1 MKRMDSDL
9 MGIIMALLTF
19 LIPAISALL
28 EKNRKK
34 KKGAVAQDV
43 QDSREENE
51 EESPFFDLKA
61 IFDEVTEELAQ
72 EEEAIATEEFEAA
85 QVQQAQQTEQVVQV
99 QEPEPVEYKELVEEA
114 VPVTV
119 DVPVQEVPESVE
131 PEGKKPKNKI
141 LQRLKENPADM
152 VIFAE
157 IMNPK
162 YKEL

>member
-1 MKRMDSDL
+1 MKRMDSDI

-34 KKGAVAQDV
+34 KKREAVQDV
-43 QDSREENE
+43 QDSQEENE
-51 EESPFFDLKA
+51 EESPFFDLKS

-72 EEEAIATEEFEAA
+72 EEESAVNEEYETAREQ
-85 QVQQAQQTEQVVQV
+85 QVPPVLQV
-99 QEPEPVEYKELVEEA
+99 QEPEPVEYGELVEEA
-114 VPVTV
+114 VPVTA
-119 DVPVQEVPESVE
+119 DVPVQEVPGSVV
-131 PEGKKPKNKI
+131 PEGEKPKNKI
-141 LQRLKENPADM
+141 LHRLKENPADM
-152 VIFAE
+152 VLFAE

>member
-1 MKRMDSDL
+1 MKRMDSDI

-34 KKGAVAQDV
+34 KKGEAVQDV
-43 QDSREENE
+43 QDSKEENE

-72 EEEAIATEEFEAA
+72 EEESAVNEEYETAREP
-85 QVQQAQQTEQVVQV
+85 QVQPVLQV
-99 QEPEPVEYKELVEEA
+99 QEPEPVEYEELVEEA
-114 VPVTV
+114 VPVTA
-119 DVPVQEVPESVE
+119 DVPVREVPGSVV
-131 PEGKKPKNKI
+131 PEGEKPKNKI

-152 VIFAE
+152 VLFAE

>member
-43 QDSREENE
+43 QDFREENE

-72 EEEAIATEEFEAA
+72 EEESAVNEEYETAREQ
-85 QVQQAQQTEQVVQV
+85 QVQPVLQV
-99 QEPEPVEYKELVEEA
+99 QEPEPVEYGELVEEA

-119 DVPVQEVPESVE
+119 AVPVQEVPESVE
-131 PEGKKPKNKI
+131 PEGKKPENKI

>member
-1 MKRMDSDL
+1 MKRMDSDI

-34 KKGAVAQDV
+34 KKGEAVQDV
-43 QDSREENE
+43 QDSQVENE

-72 EEEAIATEEFEAA
+72 EEESAVNEEYETAREQ
-85 QVQQAQQTEQVVQV
+85 QVQPVLQV
-99 QEPEPVEYKELVEEA
+99 QEPEPVEYEELVEEA
-114 VPVTV
+114 VPVTA
-119 DVPVQEVPESVE
+119 DVPVREVPGSVV
-131 PEGKKPKNKI
+131 PEGEKPKNKI

-152 VIFAE
+152 VLFAE

>member
-1 MKRMDSDL
+1 MKRMDSDI

-34 KKGAVAQDV
+34 KKGEAVQDV
-43 QDSREENE
+43 QDSQEENE

-61 IFDEVTEELAQ
+61 IFDEVMEELAQ
-72 EEEAIATEEFEAA
+72 EEESAVNEEYETAREQ
-85 QVQQAQQTEQVVQV
+85 QVQPVLQVQV
-99 QEPEPVEYKELVEEA
+99 QEPVKYQELVEEA
-114 VPVTV
+114 VPVTADILV
-119 DVPVQEVPESVE
+119 HDVPESVE
-131 PEGKKPKNKI
+131 PEREKPKNKI

-152 VIFAE
+152 VLFAE

>member
-1 MKRMDSDL
+1 MKRMDSDI

-34 KKGAVAQDV
+34 KKGEAVQDV
-43 QDSREENE
+43 QDSQEENE

-72 EEEAIATEEFEAA
+72 EEESAVNEEYETAREQ
-85 QVQQAQQTEQVVQV
+85 QVQPVLQV
-99 QEPEPVEYKELVEEA
+99 QEPEPVEYGELVEEA
-114 VPVTV
+114 VP
-119 DVPVQEVPESVE
+119 
-131 PEGKKPKNKI
+131 EGEKPKNKI

-152 VIFAE
+152 VLFAE

>member
-1 MKRMDSDL
+1 MKRMDSDI

-34 KKGAVAQDV
+34 KKGEAVQDV
-43 QDSREENE
+43 QDSQVENE

-72 EEEAIATEEFEAA
+72 EEESAVNEEYETAREQ
-85 QVQQAQQTEQVVQV
+85 QVQPVLQV
-99 QEPEPVEYKELVEEA
+99 QEPDPVEYEELVEEA
-114 VPVTV
+114 VPVTA
-119 DVPVQEVPESVE
+119 DVPVREVPGSVV
-131 PEGKKPKNKI
+131 PEGEKPKNKI

-152 VIFAE
+152 VLFAE

>member
-1 MKRMDSDL
+1 MKRMDSDI

-34 KKGAVAQDV
+34 KKGEAVQDV
-43 QDSREENE
+43 QDSQAENE

-72 EEEAIATEEFEAA
+72 EEESAVNEEYETAREQ
-85 QVQQAQQTEQVVQV
+85 QVQPVLQV
-99 QEPEPVEYKELVEEA
+99 QEQEPMKYQELVEEA
-114 VPVTV
+114 VPVTA
-119 DVPVQEVPESVE
+119 DVPVREVPGSVV
-131 PEGKKPKNKI
+131 PEGEKPKNKI

-152 VIFAE
+152 VLFAE

>member
-1 MKRMDSDL
+1 MDSDI

-34 KKGAVAQDV
+34 KKGEAVQDV
-43 QDSREENE
+43 HDSQVENE

-72 EEEAIATEEFEAA
+72 EEEAAVNEEYETAREQ
-85 QVQQAQQTEQVVQV
+85 QVQPVLQV
-99 QEPEPVEYKELVEEA
+99 QEPEPVEYEELVEEA
-114 VPVTV
+114 VPVTA
-119 DVPVQEVPESVE
+119 DVPVREVPGSVV
-131 PEGKKPKNKI
+131 PEGEKPKNKI

-152 VIFAE
+152 VLFAE

>member
-1 MKRMDSDL
+1 MKRMDSDI

-34 KKGAVAQDV
+34 KKGEAVQDV
-43 QDSREENE
+43 QDSLAENE

-72 EEEAIATEEFEAA
+72 EEESSVNEEYETAREQ
-85 QVQQAQQTEQVVQV
+85 QVQPVLQV
-99 QEPEPVEYKELVEEA
+99 QEPEPVEYEELVEEA
-114 VPVTV
+114 VPVTA
-119 DVPVQEVPESVE
+119 DVLVHDVPESVE
-131 PEGKKPKNKI
+131 PEGEKHKNKI

-152 VIFAE
+152 VLFAE

>member
-1 MKRMDSDL
+1 MKRMDSDI

-34 KKGAVAQDV
+34 KKGTVIQDV
-43 QDSREENE
+43 QDSLAENE

-72 EEEAIATEEFEAA
+72 EEESAVNEEYETAREQ
-85 QVQQAQQTEQVVQV
+85 QVQPVLQV
-99 QEPEPVEYKELVEEA
+99 QEPEPVVYGELVEEA
-114 VPVTV
+114 VPVTADILV
-119 DVPVQEVPESVE
+119 HDVHESVE
-131 PEGKKPKNKI
+131 PEGEKPKNKI

-152 VIFAE
+152 VLFAE

>member
-1 MKRMDSDL
+1 MKRMDSDM

-34 KKGAVAQDV
+34 KGKAVQDV
-43 QDSREENE
+43 QDSQEENE

-72 EEEAIATEEFEAA
+72 EEESSVNEEYETAREQ
-85 QVQQAQQTEQVVQV
+85 QVQPVLQV
-99 QEPEPVEYKELVEEA
+99 QEPEPVEYEELVEEA
-114 VPVTV
+114 VPVTA
-119 DVPVQEVPESVE
+119 DVPVREVPGSVV
-131 PEGKKPKNKI
+131 PEGEKPKNKI

-152 VIFAE
+152 VLFAE

>member
-1 MKRMDSDL
+1 MDSDI

-34 KKGAVAQDV
+34 KKGEAVQDV
-43 QDSREENE
+43 QDSQEENE

-72 EEEAIATEEFEAA
+72 EEESAVNEEYETAREQ
-85 QVQQAQQTEQVVQV
+85 QVQPVLQV
-99 QEPEPVEYKELVEEA
+99 QEPVEYGELVEEA
-114 VPVTV
+114 VPVTA
-119 DVPVQEVPESVE
+119 DVLVHDVPESVE
-131 PEGKKPKNKI
+131 PEGEKHKNKI

-152 VIFAE
+152 VLFAE

>member
-34 KKGAVAQDV
+34 KKGEAVQDV
-43 QDSREENE
+43 QDSQVENE

-72 EEEAIATEEFEAA
+72 EEESAVNEEYETAREQ
-85 QVQQAQQTEQVVQV
+85 QVQPVLQV
-99 QEPEPVEYKELVEEA
+99 QEPEPVEYEELVEEA
-114 VPVTV
+114 VPVTADILV
-119 DVPVQEVPESVE
+119 HDVPESVV
-131 PEGKKPKNKI
+131 PEGEKPKNKI

-152 VIFAE
+152 VLFAE

>member
-1 MKRMDSDL
+1 MKRMDSDI

-34 KKGAVAQDV
+34 KKGEAVQDV
-43 QDSREENE
+43 QDSKEENE

-72 EEEAIATEEFEAA
+72 EEESSVNEEYETAREQ
-85 QVQQAQQTEQVVQV
+85 QVQPVLQV
-99 QEPEPVEYKELVEEA
+99 QEPEPVEYEELVEEA
-114 VPVTV
+114 VPVTA
-119 DVPVQEVPESVE
+119 DVPVREAPGSVVPEGE
-131 PEGKKPKNKI
+131 KPKNKI

-152 VIFAE
+152 VLFAE

>member
-1 MKRMDSDL
+1 MKRMDSDI

-34 KKGAVAQDV
+34 KKGEAVQDV
-43 QDSREENE
+43 QDSLAENE

-61 IFDEVTEELAQ
+61 IFDEVTEEL
-72 EEEAIATEEFEAA
+72 
-85 QVQQAQQTEQVVQV
+85 
-99 QEPEPVEYKELVEEA
+99 VEEA
-114 VPVTV
+114 VPVTA
-119 DVPVQEVPESVE
+119 DVPVREVPGSVV
-131 PEGKKPKNKI
+131 PEGEKPKNKI

-152 VIFAE
+152 VLFAE

>member
-1 MKRMDSDL
+1 MKRMDSDI

-34 KKGAVAQDV
+34 KKGEAVQDV
-43 QDSREENE
+43 QDSQEENE

-72 EEEAIATEEFEAA
+72 EEESAVNEEYETAREQ
-85 QVQQAQQTEQVVQV
+85 QVQPVLQV
-99 QEPEPVEYKELVEEA
+99 QEPVEYGELVEEA
-114 VPVTV
+114 VPVTA
-119 DVPVQEVPESVE
+119 DVLVHDVPESVE
-131 PEGKKPKNKI
+131 PEGEKHKNKI

-152 VIFAE
+152 VLFAE

>member
-1 MKRMDSDL
+1 MKRMDSDI

-34 KKGAVAQDV
+34 KKGEAVQDV
-43 QDSREENE
+43 QDSLAENE

-72 EEEAIATEEFEAA
+72 EEESAVNEEYETAREQ
-85 QVQQAQQTEQVVQV
+85 QVQPVLQV
-99 QEPEPVEYKELVEEA
+99 QEPEHVEYGELVEEA
-114 VPVTV
+114 VPVTA
-119 DVPVQEVPESVE
+119 DVPVREVPASVV
-131 PEGKKPKNKI
+131 PEGEKPKNKI

-152 VIFAE
+152 VLFAE

>member
-1 MKRMDSDL
+1 MKRMDSDI

-34 KKGAVAQDV
+34 KKGEAVQDV
-43 QDSREENE
+43 QDSLAENE

-61 IFDEVTEELAQ
+61 IFDEVTEEL
-72 EEEAIATEEFEAA
+72 
-85 QVQQAQQTEQVVQV
+85 
-99 QEPEPVEYKELVEEA
+99 VEEA
-114 VPVTV
+114 VPVTA
-119 DVPVQEVPESVE
+119 DVPLRGVPGSVVPEGE
-131 PEGKKPKNKI
+131 KPKNKI

-152 VIFAE
+152 VLFAE

>member
-1 MKRMDSDL
+1 MDSDI

-34 KKGAVAQDV
+34 KKGEAVQDV
-43 QDSREENE
+43 QDSQVENE

-61 IFDEVTEELAQ
+61 IFDEVTEGLAQ
-72 EEEAIATEEFEAA
+72 EEESAVNEEYETAREQ
-85 QVQQAQQTEQVVQV
+85 QVQPVLQVH
-99 QEPEPVEYKELVEEA
+99 EPEPVEYEELVEEA
-114 VPVTV
+114 VPVTADILV
-119 DVPVQEVPESVE
+119 HDVHESVE
-131 PEGKKPKNKI
+131 PEGEKHKNKI

-152 VIFAE
+152 VLFAE

>member
-1 MKRMDSDL
+1 MKRMDSDI

-34 KKGAVAQDV
+34 KKGEAVQDV
-43 QDSREENE
+43 QDSLAENE

-61 IFDEVTEELAQ
+61 IFDEVTEEL
-72 EEEAIATEEFEAA
+72 
-85 QVQQAQQTEQVVQV
+85 
-99 QEPEPVEYKELVEEA
+99 VEEA
-114 VPVTV
+114 VPVTA
-119 DVPVQEVPESVE
+119 DVPLREVPGSVV
-131 PEGKKPKNKI
+131 PEGEKPKNKI

-152 VIFAE
+152 VLFAE

>member
-1 MKRMDSDL
+1 MKRMDSDI

-34 KKGAVAQDV
+34 KKGEAVQDV
-43 QDSREENE
+43 QESQVENE

-72 EEEAIATEEFEAA
+72 EEESAVNEEYETAREQ
-85 QVQQAQQTEQVVQV
+85 QVQPVLQV
-99 QEPEPVEYKELVEEA
+99 QEPEPVEYEELVEEA
-114 VPVTV
+114 VPVTADILV
-119 DVPVQEVPESVE
+119 HDVHESVE
-131 PEGKKPKNKI
+131 PEGEKHKNKI

-152 VIFAE
+152 VLFAE

>member
-1 MKRMDSDL
+1 MDSDI

-34 KKGAVAQDV
+34 KKGTVIQDV
-43 QDSREENE
+43 QDSQAENE

-72 EEEAIATEEFEAA
+72 EEESAVNEEYETAREQ
-85 QVQQAQQTEQVVQV
+85 QVQPVLQV
-99 QEPEPVEYKELVEEA
+99 QEPEPVEYEELVEEA
-114 VPVTV
+114 VPVTA
-119 DVPVQEVPESVE
+119 DVPVLEVTGSVVPEGE
-131 PEGKKPKNKI
+131 KPKNKI

-152 VIFAE
+152 VLFAE

>member
-1 MKRMDSDL
+1 MKRMDSDI

-34 KKGAVAQDV
+34 KKGEAVQDV
-43 QDSREENE
+43 QDSQEENE

-61 IFDEVTEELAQ
+61 IFDEVTEELVQ
-72 EEEAIATEEFEAA
+72 EEESAVNEEYETAREQ
-85 QVQQAQQTEQVVQV
+85 QVQPVLQV
-99 QEPEPVEYKELVEEA
+99 QEPEPVEYGELVEEA
-114 VPVTV
+114 VPVTA
-119 DVPVQEVPESVE
+119 DVLVHDVHESVE
-131 PEGKKPKNKI
+131 PEGEKPKNKI

-152 VIFAE
+152 VLFAE

>member
-1 MKRMDSDL
+1 MKRMDSDI

-34 KKGAVAQDV
+34 KKGEAVQDV
-43 QDSREENE
+43 QDSLAENE

-72 EEEAIATEEFEAA
+72 EEESAVNEEYETAREQ
-85 QVQQAQQTEQVVQV
+85 QVQPVLQV
-99 QEPEPVEYKELVEEA
+99 QEPEPVEYGELVEEA
-114 VPVTV
+114 VPVTA
-119 DVPVQEVPESVE
+119 DVPVREVPGSVV
-131 PEGKKPKNKI
+131 PEGEKPKNKI

-152 VIFAE
+152 VLFAE

>member
-1 MKRMDSDL
+1 MKRMDSDI

-34 KKGAVAQDV
+34 KKGTVIQDV
-43 QDSREENE
+43 QDSQEENE

-61 IFDEVTEELAQ
+61 IFDEVTEELVQ
-72 EEEAIATEEFEAA
+72 EEESAVNEEYETASEQ
-85 QVQQAQQTEQVVQV
+85 QVQPVLLV
-99 QEPEPVEYKELVEEA
+99 QEQEPVEYEELVEEA
-114 VPVTV
+114 VPVTA
-119 DVPVQEVPESVE
+119 DVPVREVPGSVV
-131 PEGKKPKNKI
+131 PEGEKPKNKI

-152 VIFAE
+152 VLFAE

>member
-1 MKRMDSDL
+1 MKRMDSDI

-34 KKGAVAQDV
+34 KKGEAVQDV
-43 QDSREENE
+43 QDSQVENE

-72 EEEAIATEEFEAA
+72 EEESSVNEEYETAREQ
-85 QVQQAQQTEQVVQV
+85 QVQPVLQV
-99 QEPEPVEYKELVEEA
+99 QEPEPVEYEELVEEA
-114 VPVTV
+114 VPVTA
-119 DVPVQEVPESVE
+119 DVPVREVPGSVV
-131 PEGKKPKNKI
+131 PEGEKPKNKI

-152 VIFAE
+152 VLFAE